1 MIRTLQGTSLIDYP
15 GKISSVLF
23 SAGCNYS
30 CPFCH
35 NPELV
40 NIDLLDGE
48 YSMTHMQIIEELNQ
62 REGFID
68 AVVLTGGE
76 PLLHLENIELL
87 RRIKG
92 ETPFSV
98 KLDTNGSFPDRL
110 REALPFTD
118 FVAMDLKASPDKY
131 IFATGGRGSFEP
143 VGESAA
149 ILMEQD
155 GVDYEF
161 RTTMVPGV
169 INAEDVLLLLD
180 HFAPKKVRRYAL
192 QRFRSEKTLSAELM
206 GMPSYPAGYLESLAA
221 DMVSRVDDIQLRV

>member
-40 NIDLLDGE
+40 NIDLLDGQ
-48 YSMTHMQIIEELNQ
+48 YSMTHTQIIEELIQ

-76 PLLHLENIELL
+76 PLLHRENIELL

-110 REALPFTD
+110 GEALPFID

-131 IFATGGRGSFEP
+131 IFATGGRGSFGQ
-143 VGESAA
+143 VRESADL
-149 ILMEQD
+149 LMDQD
-155 GVDYEF
+155 AVDYEF

-180 HFAPKKVRRYAL
+180 QFAPKKVRRYAL
-192 QRFRSEKTLSAELM
+192 QRFRSEKTLSAELR
-206 GMPSYPAGYLESLAA
+206 GMPSYPSGYLEQLAGE
-221 DMVSRVDDIQLRV
+221 MVSRVDDIQLRV